1 MSHAP
6 QGPGWWLA
14 SDGRWYP
21 PPHPAVQSLHAQ
33 SLQAPVPVGPPAV
46 GPPAVGPPAVGPSAG
61 PSGAPGLPGPR
72 PRKSVPTALVVV
84 IVLLVVVGA
93 GAVLAGNILMD
104 RVTDR
109 LTGQAGCEFV
119 SDADAS
125 AVLGGQFEFVQPGGL
140 TEMTKVAA
148 DVRPLPDGQTCLG
161 SGRDGT
167 GERVVTVVRLEAADA
182 QARFDQARTAAN
194 GTKEDRGDGLSVET
208 PGYFGK
214 DVPLG
219 DQAFCT
225 TADLT
230 SSSGVFVRRGNVLVY
245 VSMTAAGM
253 AEGAAPS
260 LAAADEANCD
270 LAQKLV
276 AKIG

>member
-1 MSHAP
+1 MSHTP

-21 PPHPAVQSLHAQ
+21 PPHPAVQSLRAQ
-33 SLQAPVPVGPPAV
+33 SLQAPVQVGRSAV
-46 GPPAVGPPAVGPSAG
+46 GPA
-61 PSGAPGLPGPR
+61 GAPGPAPGPASG
-72 PRKSVPTALVVV
+72 PKARKGVPTALVVV
-84 IVLLVVVGA
+84 VVLLVVVGA
-93 GAVLAGNILMD
+93 GAVLSGNVLMD

-109 LTGQAGCEFV
+109 LTGQAGCGFV

-125 AVLGGQFEFVQPGGL
+125 AVLGGRFEFVQPGGL
-140 TEMTKVAA
+140 TDMTKVAA
-148 DVRPLPDGQTCLG
+148 DVRPLPDGATCLG
-161 SGRDGT
+161 SGSDAT

-194 GTKEDRGDGLSVET
+194 GSKEYRGDGLSVET

-230 SSSGVFVRRGNVLVY
+230 SSSGVFVRRGNVLLY

-260 LAAADEANCD
+260 ISAADEANCD
-270 LAQKLV
+270 LAQQLV
-276 AKIG
+276 AKVR